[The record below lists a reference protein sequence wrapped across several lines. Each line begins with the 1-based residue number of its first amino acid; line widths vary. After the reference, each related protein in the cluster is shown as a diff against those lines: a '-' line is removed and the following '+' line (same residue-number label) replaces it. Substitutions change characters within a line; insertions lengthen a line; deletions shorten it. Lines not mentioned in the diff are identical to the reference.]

1 MLPVLS
7 GLWSLKSGKASAS
20 ASPSAPAPRRSR
32 RFSLPFGASA
42 LKARIELSG
51 VAGAE
56 PVRAHLWDV
65 SDAGGCLALQ
75 GGCALAAPGAALLSV
90 CHPESRQWR
99 QLRVE
104 LRWISNLS
112 HGTFVG
118 VRFAG
123 GPLPQDFFLRDYMQ
137 RSWTDAVPGAASFA

>member
-1 MLPVLS
+1 VLP
-7 GLWSLKSGKASAS
+7 GLRSLKFGKTA
-20 ASPSAPAPRRSR
+20 PSSTPAAPSPRRSR
-32 RFSLPFGASA
+32 RFSLPFGPSA
-42 LKARIELSG
+42 LKAKIELPG
-51 VAGAE
+51 VAGSE
-56 PVRAHLWDV
+56 PLGAHLWDV

-75 GGCALAAPGAALLSV
+75 AGCSLPAPGAALLSV

-118 VRFAG
+118 LRFAG

-137 RSWTDAVPGAASFA
+137 CSWTDAVPGAASLA